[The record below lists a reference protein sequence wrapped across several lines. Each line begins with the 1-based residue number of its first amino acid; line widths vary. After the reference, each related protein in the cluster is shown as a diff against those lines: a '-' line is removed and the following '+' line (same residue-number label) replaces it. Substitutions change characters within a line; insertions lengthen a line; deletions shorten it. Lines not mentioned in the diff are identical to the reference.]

1 MPFFRVQARDITTTE
16 MYNGINLKTYLL
28 FIISLLLS
36 FNVTADLESYKNAC
50 ELIGFKKAT
59 PDFGECVLELRRKD
73 ISINQKATNN
83 SPPAA
88 NSPTK
93 KEVVLQG
100 DGSEG
105 DNICQKYGFKVGK
118 SDYQQCRLDLKL
130 AKQQAE
136 AQKRIYDAQMAQ
148 YNQQKRI
155 YDAQVAEAEKM
166 RKQKTGRDILN
177 FTLGLAS
184 GKTLGQAAPALIGR
198 PMLPRTPRQ
207 VIQPVYIQNRNYQC
221 RYDAWRKAYNCR

>member
-1 MPFFRVQARDITTTE
+1 
-16 MYNGINLKTYLL
+16 MYNGINVKTCLL
-28 FIISLLLS
+28 FIISLLFS
-36 FNVTADLESYKNAC
+36 FNVSADLESYKNSC

-83 SPPAA
+83 SPPAV
-88 NSPTK
+88 NLPIK

-155 YDAQVAEAEKM
+155 YDAQVAEIE
-166 RKQKTGRDILN
+166 RKKKSQDFKKLLQFG
-177 FTLGLAS
+177 LGLAG
-184 GKTLGQAAPALIGR
+184 GKTLGQAAPALIGQ
-198 PMLPRTPRQ
+198 PMLPKTPRQ
-207 VIQPVYIQNRNYQC
+207 VLQPVYIQNRNYQC